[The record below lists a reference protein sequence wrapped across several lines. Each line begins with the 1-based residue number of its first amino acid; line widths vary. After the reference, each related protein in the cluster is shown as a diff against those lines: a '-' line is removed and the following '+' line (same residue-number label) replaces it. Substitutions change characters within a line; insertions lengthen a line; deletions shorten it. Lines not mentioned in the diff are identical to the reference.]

1 MTGLPGKHEPLKAEL
16 RDGGV
21 YLGDCGE
28 SRLCNKL
35 RADGRLGEDGF
46 LDLLEAGYLAF
57 QGLLCVEDKCG
68 WDAFSIVSRLVGDLN
83 LLTVYI
89 DLRRRGK
96 RVIRGPMRD
105 SLLVLGGS
113 RSIEVYVLAEYR
125 EVTLSD
131 LIERLR
137 LSVAN
142 NRNPV
147 LAIVDRTGIITYYEA
162 RPTYPS

>member
-1 MTGLPGKHEPLKAEL
+1 MPGKHEPLKAEL
-16 RDGGV
+16 RNGKIYIGE
-21 YLGDCGE
+21 CGE
-28 SRLCNKL
+28 LRLCSKL
-35 RADGRLGEDGF
+35 RVDQRLDEDGF

-68 WDAFSIVSRLVGDLN
+68 WDAFSIISRLVGDLS

-96 RVIRGPMRD
+96 RVIRGPLRD

-113 RSIEVYVLAEYR
+113 RSVEIHVLAEYR
-125 EVTLSD
+125 EVNLSD
-131 LIERLR
+131 LIGRLK